1 MVDFLGK
8 IGKDDHQG
16 NTAKKILELL
26 WNLAHTPQ
34 LSTAMIELA
43 LDAHSSILIES
54 TSARESEKK
63 AYIAKCV
70 DDIKKVSACM
80 HVCVC
85 VHVRTSTYL
94 CVVHAHKYVSG
105 SISRRKILKL

>member
-1 MVDFLGK
+1 MQSWESASDHYREKLVDFLGK

-54 TSARESEKK
+54 TSARDSEKK

-70 DDIKKVSACM
+70 DDIKKVSYA
-80 HVCVC
+80 
-85 VHVRTSTYL
+85 
-94 CVVHAHKYVSG
+94 
-105 SISRRKILKL
+105 

>member
-54 TSARESEKK
+54 TSARDSEKK

-70 DDIKKVSACM
+70 DDIKKV
-80 HVCVC
+80 
-85 VHVRTSTYL
+85 
-94 CVVHAHKYVSG
+94 
-105 SISRRKILKL
+105 